1 MGAQCWPIGP
11 YRVYVNIDSL
21 GTPRWNRHRKRSGV
35 RMATGSL
42 RFHDLRKP
50 EMFSAAGMTIS
61 WICCISSQCILLAGL
76 YHTASI
82 DILTGLYIII
92 YLCVYTGIILYL
104 LLCEQNRPVNISW
117 SVIFLLSRLGYPPP
131 GCELFFQWLSHG
143 CQPYTF
149 FLCIWA
155 QPAVCVYIYIYIYTH
170 IYK

>member
-1 MGAQCWPIGP
+1 
-11 YRVYVNIDSL
+11 
-21 GTPRWNRHRKRSGV
+21 
-35 RMATGSL
+35 MATGSL

-61 WICCISSQCILLAGL
+61 WICCISSQCILSAGL

-117 SVIFLLSRLGYPPP
+117 SVIFLLSRLAYPPP
-131 GCELFFQWLSHG
+131 GCELFLSDYPMVVNHT
-143 CQPYTF
+143 Q

-155 QPAVCVYIYIYIYTH
+155 QPAVCVYLYTYIYTYIYI
-170 IYK
+170 